1 MHPKPPHNLRRAC
14 LPLIAAACFLA
25 AAPLR
30 GAGSNHI
37 VNADFELVSLL
48 PNTWDGVDSAG
59 RLMVQSRSQSIIVE
73 GATASSIAFPSSP
86 NFVDLDGDSRKDIV
100 VGDSNGF
107 IWWFKNHG
115 EKGKPLFKTG
125 QFFPSFYGAACKLNV
140 CDWNGDGLLD
150 FVIGD
155 SEGYVHAVLNIG
167 NRAEPK
173 FTAAMAKPRIGVY
186 GHLNDNLDAKPL
198 DYGKKPLVIGNY
210 ASPWVCDW
218 NADGRL
224 DLIVGEGTYSA
235 NSVWIYLN
243 TGSAQNPKF
252 EDGSKY
258 PLAYGEGREQ
268 LTPTTCDWD
277 GDGLLDLIVGE
288 REGRICFFRGKRQ
301 SFIGGVAALLGKA
314 APTLLDFTGYV
325 PVGHEDSPTVRLTDL
340 KNPAGIVVQ
349 LQQAKDPFSKFLCT
363 RLGSN
368 VMAMISQHNTNK
380 VIRPA
385 LPPALVA
392 SFNKLLSGASI
403 YSTNHCAGLAL
414 CEEARELLAKQ
425 PQGLDLARLNRFVLE
440 AAFPQ
445 LTRHRG
451 EITLW
456 PMTFV
461 CPCDWNE
468 DGLLDLLFGR
478 PDGRIQVSLN
488 KGAKGKPVMGPLRDV
503 MGTDVEKDSVRPLA
517 WAYAYSLYSNSCF
530 LPEALQSDTSPGGEV
545 VKPKN
550 GKYFLKWSYRHS
562 YPGYNMFWE
571 AHSGWGW
578 GLQNWLPH
586 TWELGGKW
594 LRIATNP
601 LVIGKNY
608 NLSFWSR
615 GQDIKLNWFLGMVEA
630 IENPA
635 RRGTGTWEVHKVDG
649 SQGLTPSWQQFTRT
663 FIIPG
668 SKASR
673 GQALPFNLFLQMV
686 GTGTAYFDDF
696 RLEGPQ

>member
-1 MHPKPPHNLRRAC
+1 MHSKASHILRRGSLALLAAC
-14 LPLIAAACFLA
+14 LLAPGPLL
-25 AAPLR
+25 

-37 VNADFELVSLL
+37 VNADFELTAPL

-59 RLMVQSRSQSIIVE
+59 RLLVQSRNQSIIVE

-86 NFVDLDGDSRKDIV
+86 NFVDLDGDGKKDIV

-125 QFFPSFYGAACKLNV
+125 VFFPSFYGAACKLNV
-140 CDWNGDGLLD
+140 CDWNGDGLPD

-173 FTAAMAKPRIGVY
+173 FTASMAKPRIGVY
-186 GHLNDNLDAKPL
+186 GRLNDNLDAKPL
-198 DYGKKPLVIGNY
+198 DYGRKPLIIGNY

-218 NADGRL
+218 NNDNRP

-235 NSVWIYLN
+235 NSVWIFLN

-252 EDGSKY
+252 EDGCKY

-277 GDGLLDLIVGE
+277 GDGQLDLIVGE

-301 SFIGGVAALLGKA
+301 GFLGGVAALLGKA
-314 APTLLDFTGYV
+314 APAVLDFTSYV
-325 PVGHEDSPTVRLTDL
+325 PVGHKDSPALGLADL
-340 KNPAGIVVQ
+340 KDPTAIVVR
-349 LQQAKDPFSKFLCT
+349 LQQAKDPFAKFLCT
-363 RLGSN
+363 RLETN
-368 VMAMISQHNTNK
+368 LMAMITEHNTNK
-380 VIRPA
+380 VIKPK
-385 LPPALVA
+385 LPPMLATDL
-392 SFNKLLSGASI
+392 NRIISGASL
-403 YSTNHCAGLAL
+403 YSTNHCAAL
-414 CEEARELLAKQ
+414 NLCPEARELLAKE
-425 PQGLDLARLNRFVLE
+425 PKGPDLTRLNRFVLE

-445 LTRHRG
+445 IVKHRG
-451 EITLW
+451 EIELW
-456 PMTFV
+456 PMTFAY
-461 CPCDWNE
+461 PCDWNE

-478 PDGRIQVSLN
+478 PDGRIQISLN
-488 KGAKGKPVMGPLRDV
+488 KGTKGHPIMGPLQDV

-530 LPEALQSDTSPGGEV
+530 LAEALQSDTSPGGDV
-545 VKPKN
+545 VKPKS
-550 GKYFLKWSYRHS
+550 GKYFLKWSYRHN
-562 YPGYNMFWE
+562 YPGFNMFWE
-571 AHSGWGW
+571 ANAGWGW

-586 TWELGGKW
+586 TWEVGGKW

-601 LVIGKNY
+601 LVIGKTY
-608 NLSFWSR
+608 TFTFWSR

-630 IENPA
+630 IDNPA
-635 RRGTGTWEVHKVDG
+635 RRGTAMWEVHKVDG
-649 SQGLTPSWQQFTRT
+649 SMGLTPSWQQFNRT
-663 FIIPG
+663 FAIPG

-673 GQALPFNLFLQMV
+673 GEALPFNLYLQMV

>member
-1 MHPKPPHNLRRAC
+1 MHPKSSHILRCAI
-14 LPLIAAACFLA
+14 LALLAAACLLA
-25 AAPLR
+25 PAPLL

-37 VNADFELVSLL
+37 VNADFELTAPL
-48 PNTWDGVDSAG
+48 PNTWDGVDSTG
-59 RLMVQSRSQSIIVE
+59 RLLVQSRNQSIIVE

-86 NFVDLDGDSRKDIV
+86 NFVDLDGDGKKDIV

-125 QFFPSFYGAACKLNV
+125 VFFPSFYGAACKLNV
-140 CDWNGDGLLD
+140 CDWNGDGLPD

-173 FTAAMAKPRIGVY
+173 FTASMAKPRIGVY

-198 DYGKKPLVIGNY
+198 DYGRKPLIIGNY

-218 NADGRL
+218 NNDNRP

-252 EDGSKY
+252 EEGCKY

-268 LTPTTCDWD
+268 LTPTVCDWD
-277 GDGLLDLIVGE
+277 GDGQLDLIIGE

-301 SFIGGVAALLGKA
+301 SFFGGVAALLGKA
-314 APTLLDFTGYV
+314 APAVLDFTSYI
-325 PVGHEDSPTVRLTDL
+325 PVGHQDLPAVRLADL
-340 KNPAGIVVQ
+340 KDPTAIVVR
-349 LQQAKDPFSKFLCT
+349 LQQAKDPFAKFLCT
-363 RLGSN
+363 RLETN
-368 VMAMISQHNTNK
+368 VMTMIAEHNTNK
-380 VIRPA
+380 VIKPK
-385 LPPALVA
+385 LPPALA
-392 SFNKLLSGASI
+392 IELNRIISGASLH
-403 YSTNHCAGLAL
+403 STNYGTLAL
-414 CEEARELLAKQ
+414 CPEAKDLLAQQ
-425 PQGLDLARLNRFVLE
+425 PKGPDLTRLNRFILE

-445 LTRHRG
+445 IVKHRG
-451 EITLW
+451 EIELW
-456 PMTFV
+456 PMTFAY
-461 CPCDWNE
+461 PCDWNE

-478 PDGRIQVSLN
+478 PDGRIQISLN
-488 KGAKGKPVMGPLRDV
+488 KGTKGHAVMGPLQDV
-503 MGTDVEKDSVRPLA
+503 MGTDVEKDSTRPLA

-530 LPEALQSDTSPGGEV
+530 LPEALQNDTSPNGEV
-545 VKPKN
+545 VKPKS
-550 GKYFLKWSYRHS
+550 GKYFLKWSYRHN
-562 YPGYNMFWE
+562 YPGFNMFWE

-586 TWELGGKW
+586 TWEVGGKW

-601 LVIGKNY
+601 LIIGKNY
-608 NLSFWSR
+608 TFSFWSR

-635 RRGTGTWEVHKVDG
+635 RRGTATWEVHKVDG
-649 SQGLTPSWQQFTRT
+649 SMGLTPSWQQFNRT
-663 FIIPG
+663 FAIPG

-673 GQALPFNLFLQMV
+673 GEALPFNLFLQMV